1 MARDAEM
8 LAAGL
13 PVARIYTWD
22 GPWVTLGRFQKPERS
37 VTGRIPWTRR
47 PTGGKAVLHGHDVV
61 VVVVLPVE
69 ERVALADIY
78 ARSVAPMLQA
88 VRNCGVEA
96 VFAESGKT
104 ETAGPDCFA
113 AKGAFDIVDASGQ
126 KIAGCALRVT
136 EIAALLQASLPFS
149 VPLIPPSSAIL
160 GAEDALHI
168 PSYVGDLVES
178 LAVAYRCAE

>member
-13 PVARIYTWD
+13 PAARVYTWD

-37 VTGRIPWTRR
+37 VTGGVSWTKR

-61 VVVVLPVE
+61 VAVVLPVQ

-88 VRNCGVEA
+88 VRDCGVEA
-96 VFAESGKT
+96 FFAATEKT
-104 ETAGPDCFA
+104 ETAGPNCFA
-113 AKGAFDIVDASGQ
+113 AKGVFDVVDVSGR

-136 EIAALLQASLPFS
+136 ETAALLQASLPIAS
-149 VPLIPPSSAIL
+149 PLVLPSSAIL
-160 GAEDALHI
+160 GSEDVSYI
-168 PSYVGDLVES
+168 PGYVGNLVEA